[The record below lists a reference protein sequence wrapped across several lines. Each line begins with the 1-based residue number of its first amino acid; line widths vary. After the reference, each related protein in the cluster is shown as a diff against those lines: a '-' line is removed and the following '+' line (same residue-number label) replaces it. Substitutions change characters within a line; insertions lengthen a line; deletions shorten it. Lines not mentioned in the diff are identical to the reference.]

1 MVIEASEDQSHFTT
15 QDWASY
21 TPEQHD
27 VWSVLYDRRM
37 AELRETGSRLF
48 LDKADAIGLR
58 RDRVPDLNEVNQMLG
73 ELTGWKAVPVKGFIP
88 AKDFFACIARRSGV
102 RRLSSAVWSDRGPR
116 HR

>member
-1 MVIEASEDQSHFTT
+1 MVVEASGDQSHFTT

-37 AELRETGSRLF
+37 ADLRETGSRLF

-58 RDRVPDLNEVNQMLG
+58 RGRVPDLNEVNQMY
-73 ELTGWKAVPVKGFIP
+73 V
-88 AKDFFACIARRSGV
+88 
-102 RRLSSAVWSDRGPR
+102 
-116 HR
+116 